1 MTQPI
6 TLLGATGSIG
16 RSTLDVVEHYSDRFH
31 IHAIAG
37 GNRVDELV
45 EVAAHVHPK
54 HVVIANPVLE
64 GELREKLSAAGL
76 TSVNVGAGEAAV
88 ATLASDPETEVV
100 VQAIVGAAGV
110 APTFAAAKAG
120 KRLLLANKESV
131 VCGGALLM
139 RTIKEHGAEL
149 LPVDSEHNAIFQ
161 CLVGATPKARA
172 EARLLLTASGGP
184 FRGCKDLSG
193 ITPAQAVAHPR
204 WKMGRKISVDSA
216 TLMNKGLEV
225 IEARWLFDFTP
236 DRIDVVVH
244 PESIIHSAV
253 EYADG
258 AVIAQ
263 LGTADMREPIAYSLG
278 WPERMD
284 GHVKRL
290 KLAEIGKLTFE
301 EPDLETFPLLSRA
314 YSVLRAGD
322 ASSIVLN
329 AADEIAVGAFLDRGL
344 PFTSI
349 VKVVD
354 WALEHIQAPLPKSV
368 DDIIALDREVRV
380 RVADYVASLS
390 QEA

>member
-1 MTQPI
+1 M
-6 TLLGATGSIG
+6 
-16 RSTLDVVEHYSDRFH
+16 
-31 IHAIAG
+31 
-37 GNRVDELV
+37 
-45 EVAAHVHPK
+45 
-54 HVVIANPVLE
+54 
-64 GELREKLSAAGL
+64 
-76 TSVNVGAGEAAV
+76 
-88 ATLASDPETEVV
+88 
-100 VQAIVGAAGV
+100 
-110 APTFAAAKAG
+110 
-120 KRLLLANKESV
+120 
-131 VCGGALLM
+131 
-139 RTIKEHGAEL
+139 
-149 LPVDSEHNAIFQ
+149 
-161 CLVGATPKARA
+161 
-172 EARLLLTASGGP
+172 
-184 FRGCKDLSG
+184 
-193 ITPAQAVAHPR
+193 
-204 WKMGRKISVDSA
+204 
-216 TLMNKGLEV
+216 
-225 IEARWLFDFTP
+225 
-236 DRIDVVVH
+236 
-244 PESIIHSAV
+244 

-380 RVADYVASLS
+380 RVADYVASLP